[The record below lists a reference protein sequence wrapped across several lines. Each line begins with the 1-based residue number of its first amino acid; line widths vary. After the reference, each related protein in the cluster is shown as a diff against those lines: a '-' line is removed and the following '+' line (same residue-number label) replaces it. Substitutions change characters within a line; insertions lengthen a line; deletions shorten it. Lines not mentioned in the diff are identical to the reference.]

1 MVLQVCNNVPY
12 SKNFGGEKTLVNLAN
27 HNNSSTFLPILLFC
41 NMRHEQ
47 KRSCALIVL
56 HKDRGKDIDIA
67 VF

>member
-1 MVLQVCNNVPY
+1 LEGKKLWQIWQITTIRQLF
-12 SKNFGGEKTLVNLAN
+12 S
-27 HNNSSTFLPILLFC
+27 PILLFY
-41 NMRHEQ
+41 NMGRTQ